1 MRQDLLGKQEKTQKS
16 IKRLVDFI
24 KLMQLRKNASS
35 PTSSASISCLP
46 QPSSSRSPRTMSPP
60 QTSTNQ
66 RTTCSP
72 HQTSIPNT
80 NKTPYIATITSSMTT
95 HNQTSPISKKIRC
108 PTPTNCPVP
117 PPSSQKSINHTSSS
131 RKSPSQL
138 EGPIS
143 LLAVKPKTSV
153 ALQPTFSTINCR
165 PVAALPF
172 RPTSNPSSPNP
183 CSTIV
188 TTVRNK
194 PIVQPHSNQSPYQ
207 NCQILFT
214 PSRTTISW
222 TEQPS
227 TAKSPGPNSHVVNS
241 VSISQP
247 DQPQKSYCLLAATSR
262 ITATNSNDQDQPDQ
276 RRKQLQRRI
285 SMVMASADQE
295 ASSTHCS
302 QAITCPIPSPVVHSS
317 YETQTTETT
326 RSYDSSSAAR
336 NTNWSCMSSQTTSQQ
351 QSSSSGALSR
361 GSSST

>member
-1 MRQDLLGKQEKTQKS
+1 M
-16 IKRLVDFI
+16 DFI
-24 KLMQLRKNASS
+24 KLIQLRKNTSS
-35 PTSSASISCLP
+35 PPSSASISCLP
-46 QPSSSRSPRTMSPP
+46 QPSSSRSPQTMSPP

-66 RTTCSP
+66 RTSSP
-72 HQTSIPNT
+72 SSIPNT
-80 NKTPYIATITSSMTT
+80 DKTPYIATITSSITT
-95 HNQTSPISKKIRC
+95 HDRTSPISKKTRC

-143 LLAVKPKTSV
+143 FLAVKPKINT
-153 ALQPTFSTINCR
+153 APQPTFSTTNCR
-165 PVAALPF
+165 PVMALPF
-172 RPTSNPSSPNP
+172 RPASNPSLPIP

-188 TTVRNK
+188 TTVKNK
-194 PIVQPHSNQSPYQ
+194 PIVQSPYQ

-227 TAKSPGPNSHVVNS
+227 TARSPGPNSHAASS

-262 ITATNSNDQDQPDQ
+262 IATTNSNGQDQPDQ

-285 SMVMASADQE
+285 SMVVANIDQE
-295 ASSTHCS
+295 TSSTHCS
-302 QAITCPIPSPVVHSS
+302 QAITSPIPSPVVHVSHEAS
-317 YETQTTETT
+317 AQMTETV
-326 RSYDSSSAAR
+326 RSCDSSSAAR
-336 NTNWSCMSSQTTSQQ
+336 NTNWSCTSNQTASQQ